1 MDTTTRGLDTLDEM
15 TSTEAPLLDLERF
28 LPYRLSLLANTVS
41 RVLARL
47 YDQEHGLTVAEW
59 RLIAILARFG
69 PLSANDVCDRS
80 AMDKVRVSRAVS
92 RATGAGLV
100 DRQIDSQDRR
110 RSVLSLTPRGRA
122 IHDHVVPLA
131 LDRQEQV
138 LAGLSEA
145 EREQLSALLDKLLA
159 NATRIA
165 PKEHIS
171 AD

>member
-1 MDTTTRGLDTLDEM
+1 MDTSNPGLDTIDEM
-15 TSTEAPLLDLERF
+15 SSSEATVLDLEHF

-69 PLSANDVCDRS
+69 PLSANQVCDRS

-92 RATGAGLV
+92 RATSAGLV

-110 RSVLSLTPRGRA
+110 RSVLTLTPRGRA
-122 IHDHVVPLA
+122 IHDHIVPLA
-131 LDRQEQV
+131 RDRELQM
-138 LAGLSEA
+138 LAGLDEHEVDQLHDLLTRLLVNA
-145 EREQLSALLDKLLA
+145 TAMAPREHLSAD
-159 NATRIA
+159 
-165 PKEHIS
+165 
-171 AD
+171 

>member
-1 MDTTTRGLDTLDEM
+1 MDTTTRGLDTVDD
-15 TSTEAPLLDLERF
+15 SDQSGSQILDLERF

-92 RATGAGLV
+92 RATAAGLV
-100 DRQIDSQDRR
+100 DRQIDGQDRR

-131 LDRQEQV
+131 LDREEQV
-138 LAGLSEA
+138 LAGLSKA
-145 EREQLSALLDKLLA
+145 EREQLSMLLDKLLT
-159 NATRIA
+159 NAVRIA
-165 PKEHIS
+165 PREHVS